1 MTSPKE
7 SGKQKDKRA
16 PCVSCRHVQAL
27 PTYLHFCVPTPVWPM
42 VEIDSE
48 SVAGYTFLYFV
59 LPVMDQGSGAD
70 DQCSTGSKDRGV

>member
-1 MTSPKE
+1 
-7 SGKQKDKRA
+7 
-16 PCVSCRHVQAL
+16 
-27 PTYLHFCVPTPVWPM
+27 M